1 MRSEGAK
8 ILKFSLVCLS
18 GEWRKE
24 NEWHWATRVAHF
36 GLLCCSARILLLY
49 LLLLTRSPPCEVEGK
64 LKKSFEDR
72 LCRHWN
78 LKKKKKNKEKLLELK
93 LGKKGRKYWKIFS
106 WFCFYLKQNK
116 IFDRWMAKK
125 KRKMTGTELWYDNNH
140 HHITMRIMA
149 QRPKADR
156 SKDFLLYYH
165 PIRCSILY
173 TTVYFSFWIL
183 IAIYLY
189 CSPLL
194 CVAFIS
200 RLLLVSTY

>member
-1 MRSEGAK
+1 MFERRMTKRERMALGDKSGTFRALVLFGTYPAAVPFTLDTVASVRSWGKTEKELWGSTLPP
-8 ILKFSLVCLS
+8 LKF
-18 GEWRKE
+18 E
-24 NEWHWATRVAHF
+24 
-36 GLLCCSARILLLY
+36 
-49 LLLLTRSPPCEVEGK
+49 
-64 LKKSFEDR
+64 
-72 LCRHWN
+72 
-78 LKKKKKNKEKLLELK
+78 KKKNKEKLLELK